1 MRIHYARALHR
12 AAEWGS
18 QLANAPTGQRA
29 LTQDQT
35 IARRKIKKKSRKH
48 SEEVKGMFK
57 TAQYYGTCAILCF
70 QYAKE
75 NTWMTHSEV
84 ALTEHFK

>member
-1 MRIHYARALHR
+1 M
-12 AAEWGS
+12 EK
-18 QLANAPTGQRA
+18 
-29 LTQDQT
+29 D
-35 IARRKIKKKSRKH
+35 KKKSRKH